1 MSKRIAFIWSRL
13 PSYALACL
21 TNLKDEI
28 GDDLFVGSFGSPP
41 TYITDE
47 MLSGLHNFKSYK
59 RVKHNK
65 IEYKKIIND
74 LELFNPDVLIVTGW
88 TYKILLDV
96 AKYFKSKG
104 VRTVSMVDTPW
115 KGSAIQIVKS
125 LLGRRLL
132 KKSFS
137 NVWVPGIDAKRL
149 MSFSGFNENDIWDY
163 LYCCDSKIYVPDLN
177 KIRSKN
183 IVYIGRLEPEKNII
197 GLRNGFLE
205 FFKDNTEFELTIIG
219 DGSQKSLIDNVQG
232 INFVGWKSSN
242 EIISYLKSATAFI
255 LPSLY
260 EPWGVVVHEAAS
272 CGVPLL
278 LSNKVGAR
286 NEFLVNNY
294 NGKSFDPNNK
304 YEISSAI
311 NFVVYN
317 NKNNVMGNR
326 SYEISK
332 HLNTEAWTN
341 NLLMNV
347 KG

>member
-1 MSKRIAFIWSRL
+1 MSKKIAFIWSRL

-28 GDDLFVGSFGSPP
+28 GDDLFVGTFGSPP
-41 TYITDE
+41 SYITNE
-47 MLSGLHNFKSYK
+47 MLSGLDNLKSYN
-59 RVKHNK
+59 RVKHDRN
-65 IEYKKIIND
+65 EYKKIIHD

-88 TYKILLDV
+88 TYKILRDV

-104 VRTVSMVDTPW
+104 VTTVSMVDTPW
-115 KGSAIQIVKS
+115 KGSTNQIIKS

-137 NVWVPGIDAKRL
+137 KVWVPGIDARRL
-149 MSFSGFNENDIWDY
+149 MTFSGFKDNSIWNY
-163 LYCCDSKIYVPDLN
+163 LYCCDSKIYVPN
-177 KIRSKN
+177 TKKTISKN
-183 IVYIGRLEPEKNII
+183 IVFIGRLEIEKNII
-197 GLRNGFLE
+197 GLKKGFLE
-205 FFKDNTEFELTIIG
+205 FYKNNPEYELIIIG
-219 DGSQKSLIDNVQG
+219 DGSQKSLIENTPG
-232 INFVGWKSSN
+232 INFVGWKSSKD
-242 EIISYLKSATAFI
+242 IISYLKTTSAFI

-294 NGKSFDPNNK
+294 NGKSFDPNDEN
-304 YEISSAI
+304 EIAKSIS
-311 NFVVYN
+311 FVVNN
-317 NKNNVMGNR
+317 NKDNIMGFR

-332 HLNTEAWTN
+332 HLNVKSWTD
-341 NLLMNV
+341 NLLMNI
-347 KG
+347 KD